1 VRILVIYQYF
11 GTHHGSWSTRVYE
24 MSKRWVEAGHNV
36 VVVTAP
42 YEKSDI
48 RAKKFIENQSVNGI
62 ELCVINVADSN
73 RYVLIKRVFY
83 AFLFAFFSAGYALT
97 LRYDVIICS
106 SGPITVGIPGIL
118 ARFFRRKKFVFEVRD
133 LWPAGGIEMK
143 KIKSRWQIYLALWFE
158 KLCYKQ
164 AQHVVAASPGQEAHI
179 KQRFPFL
186 KTQVVS
192 NACDLDL
199 FESTQSLN
207 RPAWAMGKIIFSHI
221 GSLGYIHNAGLL
233 IEAALEL
240 ARFGNEDILL
250 VLIGDGVERESLEQK
265 VRNNNLKNVIF
276 LGLLPKDELPP
287 WIQASVATL
296 FTTLDNPVQNTCSP
310 NKIFDSLA
318 GGTPVIQTT
327 TGWIRD
333 LFENEKCGMNV
344 PPENPKALAEAMLR
358 VASDDELRVELS
370 ANALRVAQTLFD
382 RSKLAN
388 EYLNLLI
395 SLHER

>member
-1 VRILVIYQYF
+1 VRILIIYQYF

-24 MSKRWVEAGHNV
+24 MSKRWVEAGHKV
-36 VVVTAP
+36 VVITAP

-48 RAKKFIENQSVNGI
+48 RAKKIIENQFVEGI
-62 ELCVINVADSN
+62 ELRVINVADSN
-73 RYVLIKRVFY
+73 RYALVKRVFY
-83 AFLFAFFSAGYALT
+83 AFLFAFLSVGYALT

-143 KIKSRWQIYLALWFE
+143 KIKSRWQIHLALWFE
-158 KLCYKQ
+158 KLCYNQ
-164 AQHVVAASPGQEAHI
+164 AQYVVTASPGQEAHI

-186 KTQVVS
+186 KTLVVS

-199 FESTQSLN
+199 FEGTQPLN
-207 RPAWAMGKIIFSHI
+207 RPAWAIGKIIFSHI
-221 GSLGYIHNAGLL
+221 GSLGYIHNVGLL
-233 IEAALEL
+233 IETAIEL
-240 ARFGNEDILL
+240 DRLGNEDILL
-250 VLIGDGVERESLEQK
+250 LLIGDGVERESLEDK
-265 VRNNNLKNVIF
+265 VGKNNLRNVIF
-276 LGLLPKDELPP
+276 LGLLPKEELPP
-287 WIQASVATL
+287 WIQSSVATL

-327 TGWIRD
+327 TGWIKD
-333 LFENEKCGMNV
+333 LFKSEKCGINV

-358 VASDDELRVELS
+358 VVSDEQLRVELS
-370 ANALRVAQTLFD
+370 TNALRVAHTLFD

-388 EYLNLLI
+388 EYLKLLI